1 MVCPFRHG
9 HHGSI
14 AMSRVLRGPT
24 RPLHSAEMATD
35 VVRADQAPAEATIP
49 AARPY
54 APSWLNVLIDWI
66 DRAPGPTWAAYIVL
80 GLISVALSVGQGWLA
95 GIARVGEVSLNQV
108 GWGVVTIAF
117 IAAVHV
123 FERVAEWAFDTVRP
137 LTSLADGEAARLR
150 YEVAIFPA
158 VPGFIVLVAA
168 FPLTLFGYVTDPAAS
183 GIVGYPLVA
192 LVLRGVYESL
202 FSAVLLVLIC
212 QAIRQLRLVTRILD
226 RVTRI
231 DLFHPRPLY
240 AFSRLTGGI
249 GISLIL
255 VVVMGFILAPSPTQ
269 ATNLYYAVWYV
280 GFVGFGL
287 VVFVVPLLGLHGRL
301 VDEKERL
308 QAASDDRLKS
318 VLAELNRDVDG
329 LDLGRADALNKT
341 LASVLQQRDVLARL
355 PTWPWST
362 TTLRAFVSAI
372 LLPLALFLV
381 QRVLGQLL

>member
-1 MVCPFRHG
+1 
-9 HHGSI
+9 
-14 AMSRVLRGPT
+14 
-24 RPLHSAEMATD
+24 MATD
-35 VVRADQAPAEATIP
+35 VVRAETTPAEATTP
-49 AARPY
+49 AVRPY

-66 DRAPGPTWAAYIVL
+66 ERAPGPPWAAYVVL
-80 GLISVALSVGQGWLA
+80 GLVSVALSVGQGWLA

-108 GWGVVTIAF
+108 GWGIVTIAF
-117 IAAVHV
+117 MAAVHL

-137 LTSLADGEAARLR
+137 LTSLEDGEAARLR

-158 VPGFIVLVAA
+158 VPGFIVLVVA

-183 GIVGYPLVA
+183 GVVGYPPLA
-192 LVLRGVYESL
+192 LAARGAYESL
-202 FSAVLLVLIC
+202 FTAVLLVLIC

-249 GISLIL
+249 GIALIM
-255 VVVMGFILAPSPTQ
+255 VVVLGFILAPSPTQ
-269 ATNLYYAVWYV
+269 ATSPYYALWYV
-280 GFVGFGL
+280 GFVGFGV

-301 VDEKERL
+301 VDEKQRL
-308 QAASDDRLKS
+308 QAESDDRLKR
-318 VLAELNRDVDG
+318 VLAELDRDVDG

-341 LASVLQQRDVLARL
+341 LGSVLQQRDVLARL

-372 LLPLALFLV
+372 MLPLALFLV
-381 QRVLGQLL
+381 QRLLGQFF